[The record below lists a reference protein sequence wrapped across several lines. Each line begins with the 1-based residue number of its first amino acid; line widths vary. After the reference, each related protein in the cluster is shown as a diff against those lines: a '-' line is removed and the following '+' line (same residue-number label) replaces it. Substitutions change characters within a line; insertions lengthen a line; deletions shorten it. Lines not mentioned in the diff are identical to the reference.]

1 MQKCQ
6 KWKKIYITSDY
17 DKFTRNTIDTKITQK
32 RLISEYDLNEK
43 IKTLA
48 TKEEIKTLV
57 IKEELKSEENKIV
70 KLQTYDLSLLIGQS
84 YFNNDGS

>member
-6 KWKKIYITSDY
+6 KWKNIYITSDY
-17 DKFTRNTIDTKITQK
+17 DKFTRNPIDTKITQK
-32 RLISEYDLNEK
+32 RLVSECDLNEK

-57 IKEELKSEENKIV
+57 IKKN
-70 KLQTYDLSLLIGQS
+70 
-84 YFNNDGS
+84 

>member
-6 KWKKIYITSDY
+6 KWKNIYITSDY

-32 RLISEYDLNEK
+32 RLLSECDLNEK

-57 IKEELKSEENKIV
+57 IKKN
-70 KLQTYDLSLLIGQS
+70 
-84 YFNNDGS
+84 